1 MNKSN
6 IFVHIELSKL
16 VAGLTTNASHLKQSL
31 KSQAGYFNIIP
42 QKYFSDALGPEW
54 ENITEQIKE
63 KGPKFDQDGKV
74 IVNAVTNT
82 IDQMSPQECAA
93 LATRIVK
100 LNEKVKLEFE

>member
-16 VAGLTTNASHLKQSL
+16 VAGLHIETFQLKQSL

-42 QKYFSDALGPEW
+42 PKYFSDALCPEW
-54 ENITEQIKE
+54 EKITEQIRH
-63 KGPKFDQDGKV
+63 KGPKLGADGKV
-74 IVNAVTNT
+74 VVNAVTNT
-82 IDQMSPQECAA
+82 IDQMSHQECAA
-93 LATRIVK
+93 LAAQIMN

>member
-16 VAGLTTNASHLKQSL
+16 VAGLTTSAGQLKQSL

-42 QKYFSDALGPEW
+42 PKYFSEDLGQEW
-54 ENITEQIKE
+54 INITEQIKE
-63 KGPKFDQDGKV
+63 KGPKVDSEGRV
-74 IVNAVTNT
+74 LVNAVTNT
-82 IDQMSPQECAA
+82 IDQMSPQECVA
-93 LATRIVK
+93 LATRIMQ